1 MFEPRQHQLDVRFS
15 KVLRMGPARVQGNV
29 DVYNLFNASD
39 VINLNTRYGATW
51 LTPTGLERS
60 RIMRRP
66 VHRLNIPPRS
76 VATAWVS
83 AH

>member
-51 LTPTGLERS
+51 LTPTSNISGRS
-60 RIMRRP
+60 LTRR
-66 VHRLNIPPRS
+66 
-76 VATAWVS
+76 
-83 AH
+83 